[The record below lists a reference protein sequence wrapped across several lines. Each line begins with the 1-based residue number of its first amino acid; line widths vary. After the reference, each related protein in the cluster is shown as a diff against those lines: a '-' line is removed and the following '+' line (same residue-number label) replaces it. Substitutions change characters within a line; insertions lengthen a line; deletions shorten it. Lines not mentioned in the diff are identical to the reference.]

1 MKEKG
6 FTVWLT
12 GLPNAG
18 KTTIS
23 MLLIGEL
30 SKRGFELE
38 LLDGNEIRAGLS
50 PRLGFEKED
59 REEHNIRVG
68 FLAKLLNKHGVV
80 AVAAMIAPYQELR
93 DRIRNMIGRYVEVYL
108 ECPQEELIARDMK
121 DLYRR
126 ALKGEIKNFTGIS
139 DPYEIPQNPEL
150 SLRTDQVNAVECCQA
165 ILTKL
170 EEMGYIEPQDLHA
183 KDECE
188 QVEKRLKDLGY
199 M

>member
-1 MKEKG
+1 MSKQG
-6 FTVWLT
+6 FTVWIT
-12 GLPNAG
+12 GLPNSG

-30 SKRGFELE
+30 ARRGFALE
-38 LLDGNEIRAGLS
+38 LLDGNEIRNGLS
-50 PRLGFEKED
+50 PRLGFEKAD

-80 AVAAMIAPYQELR
+80 AVAAMIAPYRELR
-93 DRIRNMIGRYVEVYL
+93 ARIRSMIGRYVEVYL
-108 ECPQEELIARDMK
+108 ECPQEELIARDTK
-121 DLYRR
+121 DLYQR

-139 DPYEIPQNPEL
+139 APYEIPSNPEL
-150 SLRTDQVNAVECCQA
+150 TLHTGRMSVEQCCQA

-170 EEMGYIEPQDLHA
+170 EEMGYIDSQPEYSEE
-183 KDECE
+183 ECQE
-188 QVEKRLKDLGY
+188 VENRLKDLGY